1 MSYLCRTLPAMDI
14 ALVAIGCL
22 VIGGALAVAFQG
34 LHRKTTNTSRHN
46 GNETESSRVPLP
58 DIIRL
63 LGSASAAG
71 VITNQKFEVVA
82 TNDFAHAF
90 DLFTTQPQSKLLTS
104 NSMHNLAA
112 SAQESSTTQRIALEV
127 PRRGT
132 SAGTGAGMAT
142 VEVRAVPLRDGFTV
156 ILAEDRTAARQ
167 LDSVRRDF
175 VANISHELKTPVGA
189 ISLLAET
196 VEDAADDPQM
206 VADFARRI
214 KTESR
219 RLGSLVHEVI
229 ELSRAEA
236 AAALNH
242 PRLVS
247 VDALIADAA
256 EQSTTT
262 AAAREITL
270 ALAPETGLQVR
281 GDHDVLVTAV
291 RNLVDNA
298 IAYSPE
304 GSHVAIGAKQHNG
317 LVEVAVID
325 HGPGIDPEL
334 QPRIFER
341 FFRIDPAR
349 SRETGGSGLGLSI
362 VKHVAAEHG
371 GDVSVWSKPGHG
383 STFTLRLPHVAH
395 PGPDAE
401 ESKVEEK

>member
-1 MSYLCRTLPAMDI
+1 MDI

-22 VIGGALAVAFQG
+22 VIGGALTIAFQG
-34 LHRKTTNTSRHN
+34 LHRTTSNAAPSPHS
-46 GNETESSRVPLP
+46 GNETDSPRMPSS
-58 DIIRL
+58 DIVRL
-63 LGSASAAG
+63 LESASSAG
-71 VITNQKFEVVA
+71 VIVNQQFEVVA

-90 DLFTTQPQSKLLTS
+90 DLFTTQPQSNVLSS
-104 NSMHNLAA
+104 NSMHGLAA
-112 SAQESSTTQRIALEV
+112 DAQKTSTTQRIALEV

-142 VEVRAVPLRDGFTV
+142 VEVRAIPLHVGFTV
-156 ILAEDRTAARQ
+156 IIAEDRTAARQ

-196 VEDAADDPQM
+196 VEDAADDPEM

-247 VDALIADAA
+247 VDTLIADAA

-262 AAAREITL
+262 AAARDITL

-304 GSHVAIGAKQHNG
+304 SSHVAIGAKQHNG

-325 HGPGIDPEL
+325 HGPGIDPDL

-395 PGPDAE
+395 TEDGADAE
-401 ESKVEEK
+401 ESKAEEK